1 MAGRAVIDLV
11 LCVSIM
17 QKFPK
22 VSGILRSFS
31 LSKSSDWF
39 SLPVSI
45 LLCYFNENWKAQAL
59 PRWTKFLLL
68 KFDCA
73 LSFPLREIQLYI
85 ELSP

>member
-1 MAGRAVIDLV
+1 MVGAPESGPV
-11 LCVSIM
+11 CVYHVEVPQS
-17 QKFPK
+17 FWHTEGP
-22 VSGILRSFS
+22 FS